1 MKISRAAA
9 GVSFFGAL
17 AIGIVVAGLFAA
29 EAVVAVA
36 EPMPQVRV
44 TYTLTEPAFEPRKAV
59 EVQAKDLRGTWRGT
73 WGYDHDACTVEIK
86 RVNGDQIFGTLY
98 KDEAVISIVGEFDAE
113 GQRVLLR
120 ETKVMSLGVYDE
132 WSLGTNT
139 GTFSA
144 NGRMLSGT
152 GIDKWGTYNWSVT
165 KE

>member
-17 AIGIVVAGLFAA
+17 LIGIAVAGLFVS
-29 EAVVAVA
+29 EPVVAVA
-36 EPMPQVRV
+36 EPPSRVTV
-44 TYTLTEPAFEPRKAV
+44 TYTLTEPAFRKAV
-59 EVQAKDLRGTWRGT
+59 EVRAQDLRGTWRGT
-73 WGYDHDACTVEIK
+73 WGYDRDACKIEIK
-86 RVNGDQIFGTLY
+86 RIEGGQVYGTLY
-98 KDEAVISIVGEFDAE
+98 KDEAVIGLVGEFYAD

-120 ETKVMSLGVYDE
+120 ETQVLSLGVYDE

-144 NGRMLSGT
+144 DGRTLSGT

>member
-17 AIGIVVAGLFAA
+17 LIGIAVAGLFAA
-29 EAVVAVA
+29 ESVVAVA
-36 EPMPQVRV
+36 EPTPERFTV
-44 TYTLTEPAFEPRKAV
+44 TYKLTEPAFRKAV
-59 EVQAKDLRGTWRGT
+59 EVRAKDLRGMWTGT
-73 WGYDHDACTVEIK
+73 WGYDNDACKIEIK
-86 RVNGDQIFGTLY
+86 RVEGDQFYGSLY

-120 ETKVMSLGVYDE
+120 ETKVLSLGVYDE

-144 NGRMLSGT
+144 DGRKLSGT
-152 GIDKWGTYNWSVT
+152 GIDKWGTYNWSLT

>member
-17 AIGIVVAGLFAA
+17 LIGIAVAGLFVS
-29 EAVVAVA
+29 EPVLAVA
-36 EPMPQVRV
+36 EPPSKVTV
-44 TYTLTEPAFEPRKAV
+44 TYTLTEPAFRKAV
-59 EVQAKDLRGTWRGT
+59 EVRAKDLRGMWAGT
-73 WGYDHDACTVEIK
+73 WGYDHDACKIEIK
-86 RVNGDQIFGTLY
+86 RVEGDQLYGTLY

-120 ETKVMSLGVYDE
+120 ETKVLSLGVYDE

-139 GTFSA
+139 GTFSSD
-144 NGRMLSGT
+144 GRTLSGT
-152 GIDKWGTYNWSVT
+152 GIDKWGTYNWSLT